1 MSNDKFRE
9 TVDGVFGIIRG
20 IPHPQIQV
28 SYDFTSG
35 MGVDR
40 MVEIYQ
46 PSSDTWLILSEATEG
61 GWVLQEN
68 LENGDIT
75 YHQDRVGFRKCINA
89 MKKILGYGK

>member
-28 SYDFTSG
+28 VYDFDEG
-35 MGVDR
+35 MGIKR
-40 MVEIYQ
+40 YAYIYQ
-46 PSSDTWLILSEATEG
+46 PASDTVLLISECTKG

-68 LENGDIT
+68 LVNGDII
-75 YHQDRVGFRKCINA
+75 YHQDRVGFHKCINA
-89 MKKILGYGK
+89 MKKILRYE